1 MFVNIENFDIEIL
14 DEINNILDIDTNG
27 NKISEMFYIERKFL
41 NGIIR
46 KLKPKKIL
54 EIGVAAGGSS
64 AIILNAIKDINN
76 ANLYSVDYLDMFY
89 RDANKKVG
97 FIIDEKFSHLNYKRH
112 LYTGG
117 VVGKFI
123 DNIGGDIDVCILDA
137 MHSNPGEILDF
148 LMVLPYLKKNAVIII
163 HDIFISYTCSSL
175 FETLQGEKFTPN
187 IGNKLEAINYAG
199 IGAVVLN
206 DNINDIIENCILLLI
221 KNWNYMPNDI
231 DIKYAIEIFKKNYN
245 SNIVD
250 TFNKIAVKNYIN
262 FKVKEEKEN
271 FIKSYIDNVNKKAW
285 WIPIKKIRNDFRVKK
300 LSLISELSY
309 KDSFNTK
316 DDIYNKTFL

>member
-64 AIILNAIKDINN
+64 AIILNAIKDIDN
-76 ANLYSVDYLDMFY
+76 ANLYSVDYLNMFY

-123 DNIGGDIDVCILDA
+123 DDIGGDIDVCILDA

-175 FETLQGEKFTPN
+175 FETLQGKKFTPN
-187 IGNKLEAINYAG
+187 IGNKLEAINYPG

-206 DNINDIIENCILLLI
+206 DNINDIVENCILLLI

-245 SNIVD
+245 SDIVD

-271 FIKSYIDNVNKKAW
+271 FIKSYIDNINKKAW

-309 KDSFNTK
+309 KDSFNIK

>member
-1 MFVNIENFDIEIL
+1 M
-14 DEINNILDIDTNG
+14 
-27 NKISEMFYIERKFL
+27 KHYK
-41 NGIIR
+41 
-46 KLKPKKIL
+46 
-54 EIGVAAGGSS
+54 
-64 AIILNAIKDINN
+64 
-76 ANLYSVDYLDMFY
+76 
-89 RDANKKVG
+89 
-97 FIIDEKFSHLNYKRH
+97 EK
-112 LYTGG
+112 
-117 VVGKFI
+117 
-123 DNIGGDIDVCILDA
+123 
-137 MHSNPGEILDF
+137 
-148 LMVLPYLKKNAVIII
+148 
-163 HDIFISYTCSSL
+163 
-175 FETLQGEKFTPN
+175 KFTPN